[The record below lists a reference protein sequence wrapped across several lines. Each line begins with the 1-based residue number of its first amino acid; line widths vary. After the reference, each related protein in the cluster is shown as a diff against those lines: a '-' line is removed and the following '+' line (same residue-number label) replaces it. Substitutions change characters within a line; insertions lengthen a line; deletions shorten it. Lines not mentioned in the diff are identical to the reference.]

1 MKRIVLLA
9 LALAAAS
16 GQTNVR
22 REGGYWVATSNGS
35 LALPSSGRL
44 KVITSGSIVA
54 QGGAQDG
61 CSYALKKRVKARSE
75 ADARR
80 LLERYAVKTRTAGDW
95 TYLILAGGENAELF
109 LRAPRALR
117 QVVFETQGGNVE
129 AYDLDGAVETETRGG
144 RIQLDR
150 LGGAATA
157 RTGGGE
163 VVLGRVRGTV
173 RCLSGG
179 GSIRV
184 DSVGGEAW
192 FETAGGEIWAR
203 EALGPV
209 RASTNGGNI
218 HIGRAEST
226 VSAHTK
232 GGLIDVQQ
240 AGGAVTAETAGGSI
254 QVGAARGVRCESAA
268 GAIKLRNVTGMLRAS
283 TAVGNILAELLG
295 PSQGATPL
303 EESFLTTGA
312 GDIIVYI
319 PSNLAVTIRVQNE
332 SGFYGRIVSD
342 FPEIRMLG
350 ERRPVVAEGAL
361 NGGGPLLRLSVAN
374 GTIYLRRQK

>member
-1 MKRIVLLA
+1 MKRVLLLA
-9 LALAAAS
+9 VALAAAS
-16 GQTNVR
+16 GQTGIR
-22 REGGYWVATSNGS
+22 RENGYWVSTSNGS
-35 LALPSSGRL
+35 LALSSTGRL
-44 KVITSGSIVA
+44 KVITTGSIVV
-54 QGGAQDG
+54 QGAAQDG
-61 CSYALKKRVKARSE
+61 CSYVLKKRVKARNE
-75 ADARR
+75 TDARR
-80 LLERYAVKTRTAGDW
+80 QLERFEVKTRTAGDW
-95 TYLILAGGENAELF
+95 TYLIVAGSENAELS
-109 LRAPRALR
+109 LKAPRTLR
-117 QVVFETQGGNVE
+117 QVIFETRGGNVE
-129 AYDLDGAVETETRGG
+129 AYDLGGDVEAETRGG
-144 RIQLDR
+144 RIQMDR

-163 VVLGRVRGTV
+163 VILGRVRGAV

-226 VSAHTK
+226 VSAHTN

-240 AGGAVTAETAGGSI
+240 AGGTVTAETAGGSI

-283 TAVGNILAELLG
+283 TAIGNILAELL
-295 PSQGATPL
+295 STSPL
-303 EESFLTTGA
+303 EESFLTTGG

-319 PSNLAVTIRVQNE
+319 PSNLAVTIRAQNE
-332 SGFYGRIVSD
+332 SGVSGRIVSD
-342 FPEIRMLG
+342 FPEIRMFA